1 MVEMS
6 SLKKLK
12 QNKRRYPL
20 IVLFFFF
27 MDVLELFSDICCGG
41 VDMVIVTRW
50 NQACRPLNHFWF
62 LDSCC
67 WLLFGIGV

>member
-6 SLKKLK
+6 NLKELK
-12 QNKRRYPL
+12 QNKRRYSL

-50 NQACRPLNHFWF
+50 NQACGVFKHF
-62 LDSCC
+62 